1 MVKASMT
8 IQESAP
14 SSLVANVGNRQTPSP
29 SQLTPQAS
37 SQGLLARTFAGS
49 TAIVPGRAV
58 LAIGVALAVSSAAWS
73 VFLDV
78 AVPIA
83 LAAGCCTLAAVVC
96 TYAALLVI
104 LNFKA
109 DGVSSFV
116 PSESKSMPSV
126 AWQLVAR
133 FRISD
138 ASRLW
143 CDIEPGSQASQETL
157 AWTHAMMD
165 AIKRGELPVSPQ
177 MGDAKFRERER
188 ANPSWRTEIER
199 DDLAVWAKGHGR
211 TPRFL
216 HK

>member
-1 MVKASMT
+1 M
-8 IQESAP
+8 
-14 SSLVANVGNRQTPSP
+14 
-29 SQLTPQAS
+29 
-37 SQGLLARTFAGS
+37 FAGN
-49 TAIVPGRAV
+49 TAPVSGKAV
-58 LAIGVALAVSSAAWS
+58 LAIGVMLAIVSAVSS
-73 VFLDV
+73 VFLGV
-78 AVPIA
+78 AYPIA
-83 LAAGCCTLAAVVC
+83 VAAGLSTLAAVVC

-104 LNFKA
+104 LNVKS
-109 DGVSSFV
+109 GSVSNSV
-116 PSESKSMPSV
+116 QSESKSMPSV
-126 AWQLVAR
+126 AWTLVAR

-188 ANPSWRTEIER
+188 NNPSWRTEIER
-199 DDLAVWAKGHGR
+199 GDLAVWAKAHGR

-216 HK
+216 AK

>member
-1 MVKASMT
+1 MVKTSMT
-8 IQESAP
+8 IQESAH
-14 SSLVANVGNRQTPSP
+14 SSLVANVGQRQTPSP
-29 SQLTPQAS
+29 APLNSTLKTPSQS
-37 SQGLLARTFAGS
+37 LLVRIFVGD
-49 TAIVPGRAV
+49 TAIVSSRAV
-58 LAIGVALAVSSAAWS
+58 LAIGVTLAILSAVSS
-73 VFLDV
+73 VFLGV
-78 AVPIA
+78 AYPIA
-83 LAAGCCTLAAVVC
+83 VAAGLSTLAAIVC

-104 LNFKA
+104 SNA
-109 DGVSSFV
+109 TPGNAQG
-116 PSESKSMPSV
+116 PSQSMPSV
-126 AWQLVAR
+126 AWTLVAR

-188 ANPSWRTEIER
+188 NNPSWRTEIER
-199 DDLAVWAKGHGR
+199 DDLAAWAKAHGR

>member
-1 MVKASMT
+1 MAAWFRT
-8 IQESAP
+8 LAAGRH
-14 SSLVANVGNRQTPSP
+14 LHRLR
-29 SQLTPQAS
+29 LTPQAS
-37 SQGLLARTFAGS
+37 SQSLLVRTFVGN
-49 TAIVPGRAV
+49 TATVPGKAV
-58 LAIGVALAVSSAAWS
+58 LAVGVTLAVVSAVSS
-73 VFLDV
+73 VLLDV
-78 AVPIA
+78 AYPIA
-83 LAAGCCTLAAVVC
+83 VAAGLCTLAAIVC
-96 TYAALLVI
+96 SYAALLVI

-109 DGVSSFV
+109 EGVATGVSG
-116 PSESKSMPSV
+116 ETKSMPSV
-126 AWQLVAR
+126 AWTLVAR

-188 ANPSWRTEIER
+188 NNPSWRTEIER
-199 DDLAVWAKGHGR
+199 DDLAVWAKAHGR